1 MALTTEARELLIT
14 ALTPSGYRIYDTVP
28 ATPITPSVVI
38 IPDSPWIVPSRLGSN
53 LSYRCRWRVLV
64 TINARVNDTATTQ
77 TETAI
82 DALLALI
89 PNTVA
94 VESVNSPQLLSLGA
108 QGTVIST
115 EINLSIE
122 MKE

>member
-1 MALTTEARELLIT
+1 MGTTTR
-14 ALTPSGYRIYDTVP
+14 PSTSPAPSRIGERIYGEY
-28 ATPITPSVVI
+28 PSHYAVR
-38 IPDSPWIVPSRLGSN
+38 PN
-53 LSYRCRWRVLV
+53 YRCRWRVLV

-89 PNTVA
+89 PKTVA

-115 EINLSIE
+115 EINLTIE